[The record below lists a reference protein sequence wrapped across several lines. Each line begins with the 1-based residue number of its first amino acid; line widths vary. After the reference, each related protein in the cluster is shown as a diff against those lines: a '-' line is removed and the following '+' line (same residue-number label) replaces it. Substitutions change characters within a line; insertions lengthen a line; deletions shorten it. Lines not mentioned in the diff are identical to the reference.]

1 MATKEKNRTLY
12 SHPFSKAYW
21 RDAAAELKSTKS
33 LVIAA
38 LLVALRVA
46 LKTVVIPLAPNLNI
60 NVAAPL
66 INALGAMIFGPVM
79 AALAAVVSDTLGCI
93 IFPQGPY
100 FFPCMFVEVAGS
112 VLFALFFYRTKMRPT
127 RVILAR
133 FCMDLFVNI
142 CLNSAVMFWYYDV
155 FYGKSYVEM
164 VLPAVIKNLCMFPI
178 EAFVLTL
185 FLSVIIPVTYKLGLT
200 HDPSADKNSMK
211 FTTKQFALLLTLFA
225 VGVGGLLTYLNYH
238 YQNKSL
244 SAAYSTSE
252 RMEKNQLMQ
261 EYIIEESDEYDNM
274 ETITIVE
281 SAFKE
286 FFTGKITYS
295 VAIYEVTTPLDAEQE
310 EACWKYSKSKAK
322 KDENLTF
329 QSYATI
335 VVDKGGDVLSFEFN

>member
-21 RDAAAELKSTKS
+21 RDAAAELICTRT
-33 LVIAA
+33 LAIAA
-38 LLVALRVA
+38 RLIALRVA

-66 INALGAMIFGPVM
+66 INALGAMIFGPVVAAA
-79 AALAAVVSDTLGCI
+79 AALVSDTLGCI

-100 FFPCMFVEVAGS
+100 FFPCAFVEVAGS

-133 FCMDLFVNI
+133 FSMDLFVNI
-142 CLNSAVMFWYYDV
+142 ILNSAVMFWYFQV
-155 FYGKSYVEM
+155 FYQKSYVEM
-164 VLPAVIKNLCMFPI
+164 LLPAIIKNLCMFPI

-200 HDPSADKNSMK
+200 HDASADKNSMK

-238 YQNKSL
+238 YQTKSL
-244 SAAYSTSE
+244 SASYSTSE
-252 RMEKNQLMQ
+252 RVEKNQLMQ
-261 EYIIEESDEYDNM
+261 EFVVEESDEYDNV

-335 VVDKGGDVLSFEFN
+335 VVDKGGDVVSFELN

>member
-21 RDAAAELKSTKS
+21 RDAAAELKSTRT

-38 LLVALRVA
+38 LLIALRVA

-66 INALGAMIFGPVM
+66 INALGAMIFGPVVAAA
-79 AALAAVVSDTLGCI
+79 AALVSDTLGCI

-100 FFPCMFVEVAGS
+100 FFPCAFVEVAGS

-133 FCMDLFVNI
+133 FSMDLFVNI
-142 CLNSAVMFWYYDV
+142 ILNSAVMFWYFQV
-155 FYGKSYVEM
+155 FYQKSYVEM
-164 VLPAVIKNLCMFPI
+164 LLPAIIKNLCMFPI

-200 HDPSADKNSMK
+200 HDASADKNSMK

-238 YQNKSL
+238 YQTKSL
-244 SAAYSTSE
+244 SASYSVSE
-252 RMEKNQLMQ
+252 RVEKNQLMQ
-261 EYIIEESDEYDNM
+261 EFVVEESDEYDNV

-335 VVDKGGDVLSFEFN
+335 VVDKGGDVVSFELN

>member
-21 RDAAAELKSTKS
+21 RDAAAELKSTRT

-38 LLVALRVA
+38 LLIALRVA
-46 LKTVVIPLAPNLNI
+46 LKAVVIPLAPNLNI

-66 INALGAMIFGPVM
+66 INALGAMIFGPVVAAA
-79 AALAAVVSDTLGCI
+79 AALVSDTLGCI

-100 FFPCMFVEVAGS
+100 FFPCAFVEVAGS

-133 FCMDLFVNI
+133 FSMDLFVNI
-142 CLNSAVMFWYYDV
+142 LLNSAVMFWYFQV
-155 FYGKSYVEM
+155 FYQKSYVEM
-164 VLPAVIKNLCMFPI
+164 LLPAIIKNLCMFPI

-200 HDPSADKNSMK
+200 HDASADKNSMK

-238 YQNKSL
+238 YQTKSL
-244 SAAYSTSE
+244 SASYSTSE
-252 RMEKNQLMQ
+252 RVEKNQLMQ
-261 EYIIEESDEYDNM
+261 EFVVEESDEYDNV

-335 VVDKGGDVLSFEFN
+335 VVDKGGDVVSFELN

>member
-21 RDAAAELKSTKS
+21 RDAAAELKSTRT

-38 LLVALRVA
+38 LLIALRVA

-66 INALGAMIFGPVM
+66 INALGAMIFGPVVAAA
-79 AALAAVVSDTLGCI
+79 AALVSDTLGCI

-100 FFPCMFVEVAGS
+100 FFPCAFVEVAGS

-133 FCMDLFVNI
+133 FSMDLFVNI
-142 CLNSAVMFWYYDV
+142 ILNSAVMFWYFQV
-155 FYGKSYVEM
+155 FYQKSYVEM
-164 VLPAVIKNLCMFPI
+164 LLPAIIKNLCMFPI

-200 HDPSADKNSMK
+200 HDASADKNSMK

-238 YQNKSL
+238 YQTKSL
-244 SAAYSTSE
+244 SASYSTSE
-252 RMEKNQLMQ
+252 RVEKNQLMQ
-261 EYIIEESDEYDNM
+261 EFVVEESDEYDNV

-335 VVDKGGDVLSFEFN
+335 VVHKGGDVVSFELN

>member
-21 RDAAAELKSTKS
+21 RDAAAELKSTRT

-38 LLVALRVA
+38 LLIALRVA

-66 INALGAMIFGPVM
+66 INALGAMIFGPVVAAA
-79 AALAAVVSDTLGCI
+79 AALVSDTLGCI

-100 FFPCMFVEVAGS
+100 FFPCAFVEVAGS

-133 FCMDLFVNI
+133 FSMDLFVNI
-142 CLNSAVMFWYYDV
+142 ILNSAVMFWYFQV
-155 FYGKSYVEM
+155 FYQKSYVEM
-164 VLPAVIKNLCMFPI
+164 LLPAIIKNLCMFPI

-185 FLSVIIPVTYKLGLT
+185 FLSVMIPVTYKLGLT
-200 HDPSADKNSMK
+200 HDASADKNSMK

-238 YQNKSL
+238 YQTKSL
-244 SAAYSTSE
+244 SASYSTSE
-252 RMEKNQLMQ
+252 RVEKNQLMQ
-261 EYIIEESDEYDNM
+261 EFVVGESDEYDNV

-335 VVDKGGDVLSFEFN
+335 VVDKGGDVVSFELN